1 MAGAAGHTGGAPA
14 GSCRA
19 VCVHAACEGGVG
31 HLEPPEGSGT
41 GAAAA
46 DRAGDA
52 HAGGE
57 DQVQDVGM
65 NDERDVYRMYMCM
78 KWRWKCGS
86 RVECGEGW
94 PKC

>member
-1 MAGAAGHTGGAPA
+1 
-14 GSCRA
+14 
-19 VCVHAACEGGVG
+19 
-31 HLEPPEGSGT
+31 
-41 GAAAA
+41 
-46 DRAGDA
+46 
-52 HAGGE
+52 
-57 DQVQDVGM
+57 VGM